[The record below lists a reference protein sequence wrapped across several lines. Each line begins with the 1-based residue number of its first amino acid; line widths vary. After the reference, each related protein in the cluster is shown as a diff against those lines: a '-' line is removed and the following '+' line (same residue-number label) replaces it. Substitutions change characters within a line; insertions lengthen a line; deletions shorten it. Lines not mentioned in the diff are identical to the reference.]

1 MKTSE
6 KIARCGLSPM
16 RKYRPL
22 QLKAEERGMNIYH
35 LNIGQPDVQTPD
47 ELFDAIKN
55 YCDERPVLSY
65 APSPGLPALIEAI
78 QKYYK
83 KLGCD
88 YSKDEIYIS
97 EGGSEALQTTMLAI
111 LDPGDEVIIP
121 EPFYPNYNTFISIAG
136 GVIHPLQTS
145 PEENYFFADKARLE
159 ACLTDKT
166 KAILFSNPGNPT
178 GTILRKEDYQTV
190 LEFAKEHDL
199 YVIADEVYREFLYT
213 GEMLTAGQFEGF
225 DDNVII
231 IDSVSKRF
239 SACGARIGAII
250 SKNKNFMTEML
261 KLMQGRLAAPWIDQV
276 GAAALYNVSDDYYAA
291 VREEYKKRRDICYNA
306 LKDVPGIVV
315 HCPDGAFY
323 MMAKLPVDSADK
335 FQIFLLEEFNDNGDT
350 VMFAAGD
357 GFYRTAGGG
366 VNEIRIAYILKPE
379 KLERAMELLVKGI
392 EAYNAKNK

>member
-6 KIARCGLSPM
+6 KIAKCNLSPM
-16 RKYRPL
+16 RKYRPI
-22 QLKAEERGMNIYH
+22 QLEAEARGMNIYH

-47 ELFDAIKN
+47 LLFDAIKA
-55 YCDERPVLSY
+55 YCDEKPVVSY
-65 APSPGLPALIEAI
+65 APSPGLPVLVDAI
-78 QKYYK
+78 KDYYK
-83 KLGCD
+83 KLGAD
-88 YSKDEIYIS
+88 FDTNEIYIT
-97 EGGSEALQTTMLAI
+97 EGGSEALQTTMLTI

-136 GVIHPLQTS
+136 GVIKPLQTS

-166 KAILFSNPGNPT
+166 QAILFSNPGNPT
-178 GTILRKEDYQTV
+178 GTILRKEDYLTV
-190 LEFAKEHDL
+190 LDFAKEHDL
-199 YVIADEVYREFLYT
+199 YVICDEVYREFLYT
-213 GEMLTAGQFEGF
+213 GDMFSGCQFPGYE
-225 DDNVII
+225 DNVII

-239 SACGARIGAII
+239 SACGARIGAVI
-250 SKNKNFMTEML
+250 SHNKAFMTELM
-261 KLMQGRLAAPWIDQV
+261 KLMQGRLSAPWIDQV
-276 GAAALYNVSDDYYAA
+276 GSAALYNVAPDYYAA
-291 VREEYKKRRDICYNA
+291 VREEYRKRRDICYNA

-335 FQIFLLEEFNDNGDT
+335 FQQWLLNEFNDNGDT

-357 GFYRTAGGG
+357 GFYKTPGGG
-366 VNEIRIAYILKPE
+366 VNEIRIAYILEAE

-392 EAYNAKNK
+392 EAYNNK

>member
-6 KIARCGLSPM
+6 KIAKCNLSPM
-16 RKYRPL
+16 RKYRPI
-22 QLKAEERGMNIYH
+22 QLEAEARGMNIYH

-47 ELFDAIKN
+47 LLFDAIKA
-55 YCDERPVLSY
+55 YCDEKPVVSY
-65 APSPGLPALIEAI
+65 APSPGLPVLVDAI
-78 QKYYK
+78 KDYYK
-83 KLGCD
+83 KLGAD
-88 YSKDEIYIS
+88 FNTNEIYIT
-97 EGGSEALQTTMLAI
+97 EGGSEALQTTMLTI

-136 GVIHPLQTS
+136 GVIKPLQTS

-166 KAILFSNPGNPT
+166 QAILFSNPGNPT
-178 GTILRKEDYQTV
+178 GTILRKEDYLTV
-190 LEFAKEHDL
+190 LDFAKEHDL
-199 YVIADEVYREFLYT
+199 YVICDEVYREFLYT
-213 GEMLTAGQFEGF
+213 GDMFSGCQFPGYE
-225 DDNVII
+225 DNVII

-239 SACGARIGAII
+239 SACGARIGAVI
-250 SKNKNFMTEML
+250 SHNKAFMTELM
-261 KLMQGRLAAPWIDQV
+261 KLMQGRLSAPWIDQV
-276 GAAALYNVSDDYYAA
+276 GSAALYNVAPDYYAA
-291 VREEYKKRRDICYNA
+291 VREEYRKRRDICYNA

-335 FQIFLLEEFNDNGDT
+335 FQQWLLNEFNDNGDT

-357 GFYRTAGGG
+357 GFYKTPGGG
-366 VNEIRIAYILKPE
+366 VNEIRIAYILEAE

-392 EAYNAKNK
+392 EAYNNK